1 MCYNTPRQ
9 LFLSLTEGDLG
20 MITRIVSVLVTI
32 VCVSLVG
39 GSFVWY
45 INLPTVWLN
54 LRGEKICAT
63 DSEGKQIP
71 LREVLGQYH
80 VRYAKKCPK

>member
-1 MCYNTPRQ
+1 
-9 LFLSLTEGDLG
+9 
-20 MITRIVSVLVTI
+20 MITRIASVLVAI
-32 VCVSLVG
+32 VCMSLVG

-63 DSEGKQIP
+63 DSEGKP
-71 LREVLGQYH
+71 LPLSEVLGRYH
-80 VRYAKKCPK
+80 VRYAKQCPK